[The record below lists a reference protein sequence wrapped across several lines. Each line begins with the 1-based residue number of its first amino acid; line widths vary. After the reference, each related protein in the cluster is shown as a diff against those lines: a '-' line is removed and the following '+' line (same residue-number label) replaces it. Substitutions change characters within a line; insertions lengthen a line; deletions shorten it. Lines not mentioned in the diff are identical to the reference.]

1 MLDIFSD
8 NVSEINR
15 ISDIINSDL
24 QAIADSK
31 GTNAKKVEL
40 AKISEYTFKCFVFH
54 LDPFQNFG
62 ISKLSKDAGGGEGID
77 WSTVFKLLYE
87 GKGRDLKKRDKSL
100 TTLQAKIING
110 IFDGFMDWKP
120 GVKGGSFLDVFP
132 DSYRTFEVQ
141 KCANW
146 DPDLFEANSFAQI
159 KFDGIRCV
167 AMVDH
172 DGNLTYV
179 SRNGKP
185 VVNIDPRIE
194 ENMKLHPGWCFDAE
208 ADSPAKF
215 QKTSGISRASKSG
228 SNIKLTLRVF
238 DAIPYDAFLAR
249 KYDVQYIERYND
261 LQSMWSNNPFLFD
274 LIADHTLVETWEDA
288 QKFYE
293 DSRANGN
300 EGAIVKKRF
309 GTYNFGRDD
318 SWMKV
323 KPLET
328 IEARIIGYE
337 EGKPKTKHVG
347 RIGALIVQDYTGAI
361 SRVGSGMSD
370 KERQYI
376 YDNWDEFENALC
388 EVKFME
394 RTESGVFRHSRLSK
408 IRLDKDDMNPT
419 GA

>member
-8 NVSEINR
+8 NTSEADS
-15 ISDIINSDL
+15 ISNTIDSDL
-24 QAIADSK
+24 RAIADSK
-31 GTNAKKVEL
+31 GTNAKKIEL
-40 AKISEYTFKCFVFH
+40 AKISEFTYKCYVLH
-54 LDPFQNFG
+54 LDPFKRFG
-62 ISKLSKDAGGGEGID
+62 ISKLKDAGGGEGMD
-77 WSTVFKLLYE
+77 WSTIFTLLDQGNGRE
-87 GKGRDLKKRDKSL
+87 LNRRGKML
-100 TTLQAKIING
+100 TDLQAKIING
-110 IFDGFMDWKP
+110 IFDGFQDWKP
-120 GVKGGSFLDVFP
+120 GVKGASFLECFP
-132 DSYRTFEVQ
+132 GAYTTFEVQ

-146 DPDLFEANSFAQI
+146 DPDLFEEGSFAQT

-167 AMVDH
+167 AAVGH
-172 DGNLTYV
+172 DGVVTYL
-179 SRNGKP
+179 SRNGRP
-185 VVNIDPRIE
+185 VVNVDPRIE
-194 ENMKLHPGWCFDAE
+194 ENLRFYPGWCFDSE

-238 DAIPYDAFLAR
+238 DAIPYDAFFAR
-249 KYDVQYIERYND
+249 KYDVGYIDRYTS
-261 LQSMWSNNPFLFD
+261 LQNQWKDNEFLYD
-274 LIADHTLVETWEDA
+274 LIAEHEEMKTWEDA

-293 DSRANGN
+293 AKRALGC
-300 EGAIVKKRF
+300 EGAIVKKRN
-309 GTYNFGRDD
+309 GTYNFERDD

-328 IEARIIGYE
+328 IEARIIGKE
-337 EGKPKTKHVG
+337 EGNPKTKHVG
-347 RIGALIVQDYTGAI
+347 RVGALIVQDYTGAI

-370 KERQYI
+370 KLRQEI
-376 YDNWDEFENALC
+376 WDNWDEYENSLC